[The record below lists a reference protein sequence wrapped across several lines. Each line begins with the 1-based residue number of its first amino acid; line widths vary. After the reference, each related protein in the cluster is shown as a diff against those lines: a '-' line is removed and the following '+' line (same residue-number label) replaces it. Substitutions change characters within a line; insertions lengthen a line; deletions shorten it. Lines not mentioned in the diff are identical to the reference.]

1 MPHIRGP
8 RSALVSFK
16 CPKKEIQFS
25 RRSLALPMPHGH
37 ALIKKSERKKSG
49 QNNVG
54 TKNWPTGDGCSRP
67 SKPQAQKTEI
77 QIQNWGP
84 RPRERV
90 QNKNFYLNGKN
101 QQMQRKTI

>member
-1 MPHIRGP
+1 MSEKRNPICP
-8 RSALVSFK
+8 ALAGVANAPWT
-16 CPKKEIQFS
+16 CVN
-25 RRSLALPMPHGH
+25 
-37 ALIKKSERKKSG
+37 KKSERKKSG

-67 SKPQAQKTEI
+67 SKLQAQKTEI